1 MYLEFFGLREYPF
14 ALTPDTGFFF
24 ADENRRAALTL
35 LHFALDN
42 GEGFVKITG
51 EVGTGKTT
59 LCRTLLGRMGP
70 EFRSA
75 YILNPQQTPRSLL
88 RAIAADLEV
97 AVEMDQDPLEAI
109 HRALLRAAAAGQRVV
124 LLVDEAQTLSD
135 AALES
140 IRLLSNLETEKS
152 KLIQI
157 VLFGQPELDVRLQ
170 QPQLRQL
177 RQRIG
182 FHHALLPLSREE
194 SAVYLEHRLRHAG
207 YTGGPLFRPE
217 ALRLLQRSSGGTPRL
232 LNLLGHKSLLAA
244 YGAGRRSIGRRE
256 VLRAMAD
263 TPQARQRRLWWRP

>member
-88 RAIAADLEV
+88 RAIAADLGV
-97 AVEMDQDPLEAI
+97 AVGMDQDPLEAI
-109 HRALLRAAAAGQRVV
+109 HQSLLQAAAAGQRVA

-157 VLFGQPELDVRLQ
+157 VLFGQPELDIRLQ

>member
-1 MYLEFFGLREYPF
+1 MYLAYFGLNELPF
-14 ALTPDTGFFF
+14 SITPDTQF
-24 ADENRRAALTL
+24 AYNAVAHEEALNTL
-35 LHFALDN
+35 LLAIQG

-59 LCRTLLGRMGP
+59 LCRTLLSRMGP
-70 EFRSA
+70 GFRSA

-88 RAIAADLEV
+88 RAIAADLGV
-97 AVEMDQDPLEAI
+97 AVGMDQDPLEAI
-109 HRALLRAAAAGQRVV
+109 HQALLQAAAAGQRVV

-157 VLFGQPELDVRLQ
+157 VLFGQPELDTRLQ

-263 TPQARQRRLWWRP
+263 TPQARQRRVWWRP